1 MPLKEKDLRKVVFS
15 VPSENLTN
23 LINKYFSKRYLD
35 KPVDNILEDLE
46 SLLEEEG
53 FDIDW
58 LETLYD
64 RWSQEQPSK

>member
-1 MPLKEKDLRKVVFS
+1 MPIKEKDLRKVVFS

-23 LINKYFSKRYLD
+23 LINKYFSKRYLE
-35 KPVDNILEDLE
+35 KPTDNILEDLE
-46 SLLEEEG
+46 SLMEEEG

-58 LETLYD
+58 LESLYD

>member
-46 SLLEEEG
+46 SLMEEEG

>member
-46 SLLEEEG
+46 SLMEEEG
-53 FDIDW
+53 FDVDW

-64 RWSQEQPSK
+64 RWVQEQPSK

>member
-23 LINKYFSKRYLD
+23 LINKYFSKKYLD

-46 SLLEEEG
+46 SLMDEEG
-53 FDIDW
+53 FDVDW

-64 RWSQEQPSK
+64 RWVQEQPSK

>member
-46 SLLEEEG
+46 SLMEEEG
-53 FDIDW
+53 FDVDW

-64 RWSQEQPSK
+64 RWAQEQPSK